1 MVQTLPDTKVVETSE
16 CRISYSEL
24 GDGPPLLLLHGG
36 GPGATGMGNFGN
48 NVPGLAERFRVIVPD
63 LPGFGASRLVT
74 DSGAT
79 YRFVAAQAMAELIQ
93 SLNLGRAH
101 VVGNSMGGGVT
112 LTMALR
118 HPAGVDRLAL
128 MGPWLPGF
136 GIPLLAPL
144 PVPLLQEYYPEPSLE
159 KMRAL
164 LRAFVF
170 DPSYDGFDALAQSR
184 YEASLDPEIAAGY
197 KRMST
202 GSDPNP
208 DPRPVFEQL
217 ASLENAVLLLWG
229 RDDRF
234 CSLDDAFMYLAA
246 LRRSRLIIFRECG
259 HWVQTEKVA
268 EFNSEVTAF
277 LGR

>member
-1 MVQTLPDTKVVETSE
+1 MTQTLPDTKVFETSE
-16 CRISYSEL
+16 AQISYRDL

-36 GPGATGMGNFGN
+36 GPGATGMGNFGGN
-48 NVPGLAERFRVIVPD
+48 APGLSERFRVIIPD
-63 LPGFGASRLVT
+63 HPGFGASRLVT

-79 YRFVAAQAMAELIQ
+79 YRAVSAKAMAELIEG
-93 SLNLGRAH
+93 LGIEKAH
-101 VVGNSMGGGVT
+101 IVGNSMGGGVA

-118 HPAGVDRLAL
+118 HPQVVDRLVL
-128 MGPWLPGF
+128 MGPWMPGL

-144 PVPLLQEYYPEPSLE
+144 PVPLLQEYYPDPSLE
-159 KMRAL
+159 KMRL
-164 LRAFVF
+164 LIKAFVF
-170 DPSYDGFDALAQSR
+170 DAGFDGFEELAKSR

-197 KRMST
+197 LRMST
-202 GSDPNP
+202 GTDPDP
-208 DPRPVFEQL
+208 DPRPAFDQL
-217 ASLENAVLLLWG
+217 ASLDNPALLLWG

-246 LRRSRLIIFRECG
+246 LRHSRLIIFRECG
-259 HWVQTEKVA
+259 HWVQAEKVA